1 MTIYE
6 LKQALREIIHNSSF
20 VNRHSFYFFFFF
32 GNVKTLFVTS
42 CIPITRNKS
51 IIFTVSLEMGIA
63 GVDEMVEVFI
73 FIGVCIDIT
82 KLMQKANI
90 RKMI

>member
-1 MTIYE
+1 M
-6 LKQALREIIHNSSF
+6 
-20 VNRHSFYFFFFF
+20 
-32 GNVKTLFVTS
+32 FVTS